1 MTLVEAAVETLRSA
15 VAAERGG
22 ARRVELCASLDEGG
36 TTPEL
41 ELVAAV
47 CARLRIPVLAI
58 VRPRPGGFVYSATE
72 MRAMLDVITRAR
84 TLGIAGIVAGV
95 LRADGTVDV
104 ERMRQIVDAA
114 SGLPV
119 TFHRA
124 FDVTASLPD
133 ALEDVVASGASRLLT
148 SGGAATALEGAE
160 VLAALVDQAG
170 ERITI
175 VAGGGIREN
184 NVRELIVRSRV
195 SEIHT
200 RLSAGEDLDEARMR
214 GLIELVRAIP

>member
-22 ARRVELCASLDEGG
+22 AGRIELCANLDEGG
-36 TTPEL
+36 TTPDL
-41 ELVAAV
+41 ELIADA
-47 CARLRIPVLAI
+47 CARVRLPVFAI
-58 VRPRPGGFVYSATE
+58 VRPRPGGFDYSAAE
-72 MRAMLDVITRAR
+72 MRVMVDGITRAR

-95 LRADGTVDV
+95 LRPDGTVDV
-104 ERMRQIVDAA
+104 DRMRQIVDAA
-114 SGLPV
+114 AGLPV

-124 FDVTASLPD
+124 FDATSSLPD

-160 VLAALVDQAG
+160 VIAALVDQAQ

-175 VAGGGIREN
+175 IAGGGIRED
-184 NVRELIVRSRV
+184 NVREVIARSRV
-195 SEIHT
+195 TEIHT
-200 RLSAGEDLDEARMR
+200 RLSAGEDLDETRMR
-214 GLIELVRAIP
+214 GLMALVGSIP